1 MSDVI
6 KLNIN
11 TKKIKAIVS
20 DSTSDSNGFMEYS
33 ESIKNKKE
41 ESKTQQEVDEAYTRG
56 YEEAKQEVTQRLEQ
70 FYEAEILKKSE
81 QFYKIISSIEEQ
93 IKNYENDFH
102 KLVITSTKKIS
113 EKIISREL
121 ENKTI
126 IEETLQKSIHKIIGA
141 NEIIVKINPSDFE
154 LINSKNTMQK
164 INPGI
169 THIKFESVNN
179 IEKGGCF
186 IETEIG
192 NLDARISSQIN
203 EIVKA
208 LENKL
213 MKQEVE

>member
-6 KLNIN
+6 KLNIS
-11 TKKIKAIVS
+11 TKKIRAIVS
-20 DSTSDSNGFMEYS
+20 DSTSESNGFMEYS
-33 ESIKNKKE
+33 ESIKNKNE
-41 ESKTQQEVDEAYTRG
+41 ESKTQKEVDEAYTRG
-56 YEEAKQEVTQRLEQ
+56 YEEAKQEVTERLEQ
-70 FYEAEILKKSE
+70 FYETEILKKTE

-126 IEETLQKSIHKIIGA
+126 IEEILQKSIHKIIGA
-141 NEIIVKINPSDFE
+141 NEIIVKINPSDLE

-169 THIKFESVNN
+169 THIKFEAVNN

-213 MKQEVE
+213 VKLEVE

>member
-1 MSDVI
+1 MYDVI
-6 KLNIN
+6 KLNISN
-11 TKKIKAIVS
+11 KKIKAIVS
-20 DSTSDSNGFMEYS
+20 DSTSESNGFMEYS
-33 ESIKNKKE
+33 ESIQKKQE
-41 ESKTQQEVDEAYTRG
+41 ESKTQQEVDEAYNKG
-56 YEEAKQEVTQRLEQ
+56 YEEAKQEVTKRLEQ
-70 FYEAEILKKSE
+70 FYETEILKKTE

-93 IKNYENDFH
+93 IKNYENEFH

-113 EKIISREL
+113 EKIINREL

-154 LINSKNTMQK
+154 LINGKNTIQK

-169 THIKFESVNN
+169 THIKFEAVNN

-192 NLDARISSQIN
+192 NLDGRISSQIN

-213 MKQEVE
+213 MKLEVE